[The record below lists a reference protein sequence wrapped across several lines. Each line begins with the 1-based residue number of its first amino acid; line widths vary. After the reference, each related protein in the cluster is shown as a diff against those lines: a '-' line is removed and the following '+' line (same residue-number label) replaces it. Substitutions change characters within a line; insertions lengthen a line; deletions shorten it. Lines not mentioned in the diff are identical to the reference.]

1 MSDSTQKYVEFDK
14 LAWVCDKPIPAR
26 GTEVNVRINGIG
38 RSVVQKYFVEH
49 GFIGLIVKPNDP
61 PAWYIKQNG
70 ADAVCH
76 VFPAETTEL
85 HVRNEEGKHDKEFY
99 QASHKAMSEDYP
111 VVTEDKGQPE
121 ERSLLSEGSIEYLA
135 LGKDNY

>member
-1 MSDSTQKYVEFDK
+1 MSKSYVEFDK
-14 LAWVCDKPIPAR
+14 LAWVCDRPIPAR

-49 GFIGLIVKPNDP
+49 GFIGLIVKPHNP
-61 PAWYIKQNG
+61 PDWYIKQNG

-85 HVRNEEGKHDKEFY
+85 QVRNEEGEHDKEFY
-99 QASHKAMSEDYP
+99 Q
-111 VVTEDKGQPE
+111 
-121 ERSLLSEGSIEYLA
+121 SIHEVMA
-135 LGKDNY
+135 

>member
-1 MSDSTQKYVEFDK
+1 MYSNEPSA
-14 LAWVCDKPIPAR
+14 L
-26 GTEVNVRINGIG
+26 NM
-38 RSVVQKYFVEH
+38 QKYFVEH

-76 VFPAETTEL
+76 VFPAETEEL
-85 HVRNEEGKHDKEFY
+85 RVLTNEGEHNKEFY